1 MAVSYIDGKQT
12 ISQLALR
19 YGVDKSTIWRRLKTM
34 RHVRVISQY
43 RDVVV
48 NMATTYWGRSL
59 SSKKVNVLELPSHL
73 SHRHSLLRGYDAP
86 IRLLALMLSAV
97 FSINI

>member
-1 MAVSYIDGKQT
+1 MLLSLPIQ
-12 ISQLALR
+12 
-19 YGVDKSTIWRRLKTM
+19 
-34 RHVRVISQY
+34 
-43 RDVVV
+43 VVV
-48 NMATTYWGRSL
+48 TDVTVNSKLYKENDIRL

-73 SHRHSLLRGYDAP
+73 SHHHTLLRGYDAP